1 MRRNPKL
8 LFFVMISIAV
18 VGALPS
24 TAEAGLSL
32 NADMNVGVVTSG
44 GGPLGDVGSG
54 IGGRIGY
61 RANVGV
67 FSITPELGGSYLRLN
82 QVETP
87 MRGVVGA
94 RVALRGVVQ
103 PSIFAHYG
111 LAIVQ
116 RDVGGPTYDLGGA
129 VDFSASIVKVGV
141 HAGYVAVQSTL
152 DRGIYSVYTPL
163 NWVELGMHAGL
174 GF

>member
-1 MRRNPKL
+1 MRRN
-8 LFFVMISIAV
+8 LFLMSVITGFGVA
-18 VGALPS
+18 GFFPS
-24 TAEAGLSL
+24 TARAGLSVG
-32 NADMNVGVVTSG
+32 ADMNVGVVTSG

-61 RANVGV
+61 RTNLGV
-67 FSITPELGGSYLRLN
+67 FTVTPELGGSYLRLN
-82 QVETP
+82 RVEAP

-116 RDVGGPTYDLGGA
+116 RDVRGPTFDLGGA
-129 VDFSASIVKVGV
+129 VDFSASIVRVDV

-152 DRGIYSVYTPL
+152 DQGVYSVYTPL